1 MLGKSI
7 AVAHGLNIAS
17 WVCIGFTFLTLTS
30 LGKPAFVGLCIAM
43 PLSALSLK
51 VYNAA
56 ALEAQQTKLGGS

>member
-7 AVAHGLNIAS
+7 AVAHSLNIAS
-17 WVCIGFTFLTLTS
+17 WVCIGFTFLTLKS
-30 LGKPAFVGLCIAM
+30 LGKPAFLGFFLAI

-56 ALEAQQTKLGGS
+56 AREAQCSNPGG